1 MTFLSRFRYDLPPP
15 PAPPT
20 VVTKPLDTSSELG
33 GGGVGSVG
41 NRAERAEAEDSD
53 DSGQG
58 QEEPPAAAEEEEA
71 SDPPPPPAAGSRSLL
86 EELQDTRPPVPH
98 TQKEY
103 QKSDDYM
110 DSRADMQRCL
120 LLYNTLKGVLACPLA
135 KIPKI

>member
-1 MTFLSRFRYDLPPP
+1 MNVERSRLCIFMTFLSCFRYDLPPP

-20 VVTKPLDTSSELG
+20 IAEVTKPPDTSSELG
-33 GGGVGSVG
+33 GGVGSVG
-41 NRAERAEAEDSD
+41 NGVEMVETEDSD

-58 QEEPPAAAEEEEA
+58 QEEPPTAAEEEEEA
-71 SDPPPPPAAGSRSLL
+71 SDPPPAPAAGSRSLM

-110 DSRADMQRCL
+110 DSRADMQR
-120 LLYNTLKGVLACPLA
+120 
-135 KIPKI
+135 

>member
-15 PAPPT
+15 PAPT
-20 VVTKPLDTSSELG
+20 VVTNPLDTSSELG
-33 GGGVGSVG
+33 GGVGSVG
-41 NRAERAEAEDSD
+41 NGAEMAEAEDSD

-58 QEEPPAAAEEEEA
+58 QEEPPTAAEEEEA
-71 SDPPPPPAAGSRSLL
+71 SDPPPPPAAGSRSLM

-110 DSRADMQRCL
+110 DSRADM
-120 LLYNTLKGVLACPLA
+120 
-135 KIPKI
+135 